1 MTGFLSPKVRNKA
14 SWVTFGSKPTT
25 EPIFTKIGLGG
36 RTGPYIRIRRFLMDG
51 LLKSIRIRPQQFLGT
66 RTIVVYSSYAR
77 INQRQASPLGTQ
89 HTCDTFD

>member
-51 LLKSIRIRPQQFLGT
+51 LLKEGV
-66 RTIVVYSSYAR
+66 IVRDATNNRDYFKILKTLAKM
-77 INQRQASPLGTQ
+77 L
-89 HTCDTFD
+89 